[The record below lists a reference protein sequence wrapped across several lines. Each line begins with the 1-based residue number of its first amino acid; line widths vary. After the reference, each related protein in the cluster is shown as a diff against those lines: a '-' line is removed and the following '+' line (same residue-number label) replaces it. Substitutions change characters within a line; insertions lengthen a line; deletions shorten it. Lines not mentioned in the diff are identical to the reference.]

1 LPVAA
6 AVGEHMGTPKQ
17 NAQQMTGGPPVRPVV
32 AWRAFFADDL
42 AVGLS
47 IPGRSLGHEDRLL
60 PGTTP
65 RTAER
70 SSATLLAIGMGQVS
84 SWMKNCHVLYKN

>member
-1 LPVAA
+1 
-6 AVGEHMGTPKQ
+6 MGTPKQ
-17 NAQQMTGGPPVRPVV
+17 NAQQMTGGPHVRPLV
-32 AWRAFFADDL
+32 AWRAFSVDDL
-42 AVGLS
+42 AVGPS

-84 SWMKNCHVLYKN
+84 SWMKNCHVLCKN